1 MAISMY
7 QASVPVFIRSLKSLS
22 AILRKAAA
30 HAGKQG
36 FDPAVLATSRLYPD
50 MFPLIRQVQIASD
63 TAKGAGARLAGMD
76 PPKFDDTETTIPE
89 LIKRINDTI
98 AFLRTLKAAQIDGSE
113 DREVVLKF
121 PGKKLEFRG
130 LDYLL
135 GFALPNFFFHVTTA
149 YAILR
154 HNGVEIGKQDFL
166 GEPPVRAGKS
176 PAKRKAA

>member
-22 AILRKAAA
+22 SILRKAAA

-36 FDPAVLATSRLYPD
+36 FDSKVLAASRLYPD
-50 MFPLIRQVQIASD
+50 MFPLTRQVQVASD

-76 PPKFDDTETTIPE
+76 PPKFEDTETTFAE
-89 LIKRINDTI
+89 LIERINKTI

-113 DREVVLKF
+113 DREIVLKF
-121 PGKKLEFRG
+121 PGEKLEFSG
-130 LDYLL
+130 QDYLL

-154 HNGVEIGKQDFL
+154 HNGIAIGKRDYL
-166 GEPPVRAGKS
+166 GEPPARAGKS
-176 PAKRKAA
+176 STRKKAA

>member
-22 AILRKAAA
+22 AILRKAAT
-30 HAGKQG
+30 HAAKQG
-36 FDPAVLATSRLYPD
+36 FDPAVLTASRLYPD
-50 MFPLIRQVQIASD
+50 MFPLARQVQVASD

-76 PPKFDDTETTIPE
+76 PPKFEDKETTFPE
-89 LIKRINDTI
+89 LIERVNKTI

-113 DREVVLKF
+113 SRDIVLKF
-121 PGKKLEFRG
+121 PHKTVEFKG
-130 LDYLL
+130 QDYLL

-154 HNGVEIGKQDFL
+154 HNGVEVGKQDYL
-166 GEPPVRAGKS
+166 GEPSARSGKS
-176 PAKRKAA
+176 APKKKAA